1 MMATVTDFQAKIIEA
16 LGWNGNMTALALA
29 ADLGQPLAVVR
40 SAIANLVLA
49 GAIESDEQGRFYLC
63 R

>member
-1 MMATVTDFQAKIIEA
+1 MMTAVTDFQAKIIEA

-29 ADLGQPLAVVR
+29 EDLGQPLAVVR
-40 SAIANLVLA
+40 SAVAALVLD
-49 GAIESDEQGRFYLC
+49 GAIESDDQGRFYLC

>member
-1 MMATVTDFQAKIIEA
+1 MMTAVTDFQAKIIEA
-16 LGWNGNMTALALA
+16 LGWHGNMTALALA

-40 SAIANLVLA
+40 SAIAALVLS
-49 GAIESDEQGRFYLC
+49 GAIESDDQGRFYLC